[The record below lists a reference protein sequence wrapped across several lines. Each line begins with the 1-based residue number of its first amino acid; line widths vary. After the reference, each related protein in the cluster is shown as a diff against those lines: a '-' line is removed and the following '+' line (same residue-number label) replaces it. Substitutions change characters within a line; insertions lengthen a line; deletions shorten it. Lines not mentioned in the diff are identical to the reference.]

1 MSAEKTA
8 WKLYGTRQTGI
19 SSIQPQSVIGLQF
32 LSYLTITTLIIMD
45 TSGQKLST
53 SRELYSTEYQIESK
67 RIKGKR
73 ENYSAVFLFF
83 FSRLRPTPE
92 VSMVIGEQVHYA
104 TLYNLEL
111 DPRWPLLPAL
121 ALRVGGC
128 GCLRAAGSRT
138 STSEDLGFL

>member
-83 FSRLRPTPE
+83 SPAYVPPRKFPWSLESKYIMQRY
-92 VSMVIGEQVHYA
+92 I
-104 TLYNLEL
+104 TLN
-111 DPRWPLLPAL
+111 
-121 ALRVGGC
+121 
-128 GCLRAAGSRT
+128 
-138 STSEDLGFL
+138 